1 MPVGASIDAVY
12 QKSGLPDVKTMP
24 ASTFLLTRKFDAY
37 MEQSSGQN

>member
-24 ASTFLLTRKFDAY
+24 A
-37 MEQSSGQN
+37 